1 MKMFDA
7 GETRMIVLPYGE
19 KIYDDMLSRFHLV
32 PGRKGQTD
40 GRTDRQICYINIARQ
55 YTDAR

>member
-1 MKMFDA
+1 VKVFDT
-7 GETRMIVLPYGE
+7 GKTRMIVLPYGE
-19 KIYDDMLSRFHLV
+19 KNYDDMLSRFHMVLE
-32 PGRKGQTD
+32 RN